1 MTENKEVMLLCAG
14 GKQCE
19 TSFFSGRWKETT
31 LPFSHVRLLTFG
43 KIKRKIVAVAVAVA
57 VSVPRDGT
65 QLVSV
70 DWAQYDVV
78 LGLVFVQNVIT
89 IHKGSDLI
97 FLLILFIDK

>member
-1 MTENKEVMLLCAG
+1 MTENKEVMLLCDG

-43 KIKRKIVAVAVAVA
+43 KIKRKIVAVAV
-57 VSVPRDGT
+57 SVPRDGT

-89 IHKGSDLI
+89 IHEGSDLI